1 MSAEII
7 IEKYANSLFEVAST
21 LGKLPQILAELDSV
35 TTAFSEQAVIEFFNS
50 PFNSQDNKIAAA
62 KSSLEGKVSAEVF
75 NFVAT
80 LVNNERM
87 HLVSEINLIF
97 KSKASQVGGEA
108 EGTLFV
114 MTEPGAEFKSALETK
129 VSAVLKKQVR
139 LKTEVDKTLISG
151 FKVQVEG
158 WTFDDSALHH
168 LKKLTEDISKRGL

>member
-1 MSAEII
+1 MSAEIV

-21 LGKLPQILAELDSV
+21 LEKIPQLSAELDAV
-35 TTAFSEQAVIEFFNS
+35 TVAFSQDAVVEFFNS
-50 PFNSQDNKIAAA
+50 PFNSQDNKISAA

-80 LVNNERM
+80 LVNNQRL
-87 HLVSEINLIF
+87 HLVSQINVVF

-114 MTEPGAEFKSALETK
+114 VVEPSGEFKSALETK

-139 LKTEVDKTLISG
+139 LKTEIDKTLISG

-158 WTFDDSALHH
+158 WTFDDSASHH